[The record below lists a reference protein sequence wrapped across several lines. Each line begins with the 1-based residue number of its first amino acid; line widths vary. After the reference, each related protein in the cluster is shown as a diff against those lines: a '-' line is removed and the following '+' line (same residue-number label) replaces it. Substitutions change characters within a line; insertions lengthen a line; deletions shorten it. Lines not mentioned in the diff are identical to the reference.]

1 MKVEDYRNEV
11 TARLVKLD
19 ERQISIFKQLQRID
33 NHLEKLNNK
42 VESHDTDLTIVKTW
56 GTVGVL
62 VIPIIVSIIMRVIA

>member
-19 ERQISIFKQLQRID
+19 ERQISIFKALQRID
-33 NHLEKLNNK
+33 KHLEILNNK
-42 VESHDTDLTIVKTW
+42 VGSHDTDLTIVKTW

-62 VIPIIVSIIMRVIA
+62 VVPMIISIIMRLI

>member
-33 NHLEKLNNK
+33 KHLSKLNGK
-42 VESHDTDLTIVKTW
+42 VERHGVDIERIKTY
-56 GTVGVL
+56 GSFAVL
-62 VIPIIVSIIMRVIA
+62 VIPIVVSIVLRLI

>member
-33 NHLEKLNNK
+33 THLEKLNNK
-42 VESHDTDLTIVKTW
+42 VGSHDTDLTIVKTW
-56 GTVGVL
+56 GAVGVL
-62 VIPIIVSIIMRVIA
+62 VVPIIVSIIMRLI

>member
-33 NHLEKLNNK
+33 THLEKLNNK
-42 VESHDTDLTIVKTW
+42 VDSHDIDLTIVKTW

-62 VIPIIVSIIMRVIA
+62 VVPIIVSIIMRLI

>member
-33 NHLEKLNNK
+33 KHLSKLNGK
-42 VESHDTDLTIVKTW
+42 VERHGVDIERIKTY
-56 GTVGVL
+56 GSFAVL
-62 VIPIIVSIIMRVIA
+62 IIPIVVSIVLRLI

>member
-1 MKVEDYRNEV
+1 MRVEDYRNDT

-33 NHLEKLNNK
+33 KHLEKLNNK
-42 VESHDTDLTIVKTW
+42 VGSHDTDLTIVKTW

-62 VIPIIVSIIMRVIA
+62 VIPMIISIIMRLI

>member
-19 ERQISIFKQLQRID
+19 ERQISIFKALQRID
-33 NHLEKLNNK
+33 KHLEILNNK
-42 VESHDTDLTIVKTW
+42 VGSHDTDLTIVKTW

-62 VIPIIVSIIMRVIA
+62 VIPMIISIIMRLI